1 MELFRVDLYSHFG
14 VERPEG
20 AQGYLNAY
28 IQHDTA
34 EFGIEKIR
42 PAMLVVAGGGYAMVS
57 DREKEPIAMSY
68 LSQSYNA
75 FTLDYSIY
83 PIKFPYQLIEG
94 CMAVAYIKENA
105 KKLCVAPDK
114 VAAVGFSAG
123 GHLCG
128 MLATLYDDEAV
139 KNVLGDKT
147 ALCRPDAVVLSYPV
161 ITSGER
167 TNCATVDNLS
177 GGDKAVLAKI
187 SLENR
192 VTDKSSPAFIWC
204 TVDDQTVPSE
214 NSLMMAAAYKKAG
227 VPFELHMFESGP
239 HGISTA
245 KKETATYGDTSSLI
259 NPHVAHWVDLSV
271 EWLKN
276 RGFEINIVKR

>member
-1 MELFRVDLYSHFG
+1 MELFKVDLYSYFG
-14 VERPEG
+14 LKRPDG
-20 AQGYLNAY
+20 AQGYLNVY
-28 IQHDTA
+28 LHHDTA
-34 EFGIEKIR
+34 EFDVKKIR
-42 PAMLVVAGGGYAMVS
+42 PAMLVVAGGGYTMVS

-75 FTLDYSIY
+75 FTLDYSVY

-105 KKLCVAPDK
+105 EKLCVAPDK
-114 VAAVGFSAG
+114 VAAAGFSAG

-128 MLATLYDDEAV
+128 MLATLYDDEEV

-161 ITSGER
+161 ITSGEYAHR
-167 TNCATVDNLS
+167 GSVDYLS
-177 GGDKAVLAKI
+177 GSDKAVLSKI

-192 VTDKSSPAFIWC
+192 VSKKSSPAFIWC
-204 TVDDQTVPSE
+204 TVDDNAVPSE

-245 KKETATYGDTSSLI
+245 KKETALYGDEKGLI
-259 NPHVAHWVDLSV
+259 NPHVARWIDLSV
-271 EWLKN
+271 EWLRN
-276 RGFEINIVKR
+276 RGFEINIIKR